1 MSILRLV
8 LKLVLMFSCQVRR
21 QLQGPLG
28 GQVAMVAMV
37 AMVARVATV
46 ARALARGDRGF

>member
-28 GQVAMVAMV
+28 GQVAMVAR
-37 AMVARVATV
+37 VARVATV
-46 ARALARGDRGF
+46 ARGARGDRGF

>member
-37 AMVARVATV
+37 ARVATV

>member
-37 AMVARVATV
+37 AMVARVA
-46 ARALARGDRGF
+46 RALAQGNRGF